1 MTFLFVYLDAE
12 PEFRQRSLSMDRSNV
27 PLLPTLCDRN
37 RISFDLIEWLE
48 TKTRGM
54 RVAGARN
61 AAYSAPLAFLYGL
74 PGIGKSVVAKA
85 FGHKAYDRNWRVVY
99 GDATDCE
106 SAHALGERIVDALGL
121 DPSSVSPQRAL
132 VKASRDGERV
142 ALILD
147 GCDRLIET
155 KTSEFVDFLV
165 DALQAR
171 RIILKI
177 LVTSRTRLYQN
188 RFDDVVFDVGP
199 LEASDAAQFLER
211 QIRSEIRA
219 NQADSLAKYSCGH
232 PMLLD
237 HFVELV
243 NSNATS
249 AMKLVRKIAMM
260 KKKNSVWL
268 ALEQLLTKPVAQRD
282 RVDYLFWDCLQRAL
296 GGDDDDDERIA
307 IATGLAV
314 FPGDFSESAA
324 EAVLGKERIVSF
336 MADRSLLQRL
346 DGDRFQLNPLLRSY
360 LSHLAKTRYAD
371 LYRKMKTRYYMH
383 YVERLKQLSCQ
394 FFKCAEQALNK
405 YDVDKHNYK
414 SVFVCSPVPGVLHE
428 SYMDTILRLNYFLKF
443 RLTYD
448 ELITLYKKCID
459 LAVGREQATVK
470 ARLHILLADVY
481 VRLGRA
487 DDAIEEL
494 NEPKRVFKDSAK
506 DGHTLAL
513 ASCYATLGNA
523 HRSKGNLV
531 VALVNLQKA
540 KELHDRNPELDNEC
554 RVSVLQ
560 ALGATYAHLNFHP
573 KALDYYDK
581 ARCIC
586 KRRLGQRS
594 SQDDLTSRRRS
605 QDDSV
610 FKRRLGQRSSQDD
623 LTSRRRSQDDSVF
636 RRSKLLSLV
645 RGIHPYAVEM
655 EMSIAELKALSG
667 QYESA
672 KTHLNEVIRIQER
685 LKVEIVASF
694 LVSYTEGALLYLN
707 GEKETGVRHM
717 EEALAVSS
725 GFIRF
730 FIGFTLGKLQ
740 YNQRQFVPAL
750 EKFEIAAD
758 VADALSYTGNV
769 YVELLVY
776 GCIAARVAGIED
788 KASRFEER
796 LQSVFGQTAWDEM
809 LSPVLNV
816 CAGSTVVPKANEFSL
831 FYNQFCCRY
840 RCLVSYYSAKFP
852 FPDPGRCRFPLS
864 VTLDQTATVSS
875 VDLPTPSAEPTTD
888 FTKSIN
894 WTSFSQSRIAEASD
908 DDSDNDFPKTDASSQ
923 TRWSASTMEISIDSN
938 ESSVDSVPDLP
949 FKTKKNL
956 SRSRSSTK

>member
-219 NQADSLAKYSCGH
+219 SQADSLAKYSCGH

-296 GGDDDDDERIA
+296 GGDDDDDDERIA

-494 NEPKRVFKDSAK
+494 DEPKRVFKDSAK

-540 KELHDRNPELDNEC
+540 KELHDQKPELDNEC

-581 ARCIC
+581 ARRIC

-594 SQDDLTSRRRS
+594 SQDYSTSR
-605 QDDSV
+605 Q
-610 FKRRLGQRSSQDD
+610 
-623 LTSRRRSQDDSVF
+623 RSQDDSVF

-667 QYESA
+667 QYKSA
-672 KTHLNEVIRIQER
+672 MTHLNEVIRIQER

-694 LVSYTEGALLYLN
+694 LVSYTEGALLYLT
-707 GEKETGVRHM
+707 GEKEAGVRHM
-717 EEALAVSS
+717 EKALAVSS

-758 VADALSYTGNV
+758 VADALNCTDGV

-796 LQSVFGQTAWDEM
+796 LRSVFGQTAWDEM
-809 LSPVLNV
+809 YSPVLNV
-816 CAGSTVVPKANEFSL
+816 SAGSTVVPKANEFSL

-840 RCLVSYYSAKFP
+840 RCLVRACYYSAKFP

-888 FTKSIN
+888 FTQSIN
-894 WTSFSQSRIAEASD
+894 WMSFSQSRIAEASD
-908 DDSDNDFPKTDASSQ
+908 DDDDDDDNFRKTDGSSQ
-923 TRWSASTMEISIDSN
+923 TRWSVPIREISIDSN
-938 ESSVDSVPDLP
+938 ESSIDSVPEFL
-949 FKTKKNL
+949 FKNGI
-956 SRSRSSTK
+956 SRPRSSTK

>member
-1 MTFLFVYLDAE
+1 M
-12 PEFRQRSLSMDRSNV
+12 

-85 FGHKAYDRNWRVVY
+85 FGHMAYDRNWRVVY

-121 DPSSVSPQRAL
+121 DLSSVSPQRAL

-155 KTSEFVDFLV
+155 KTSEFVDFLA

-219 NQADSLAKYSCGH
+219 SQADSLAKYSCGH

-243 NSNATS
+243 NSHVTS

-260 KKKNSVWL
+260 RKKNSVWL
-268 ALEQLLTKPVAQRD
+268 ALEQFLTKPVAQRD

-296 GGDDDDDERIA
+296 GGDDDDERIA
-307 IATGLAV
+307 IATGLSV
-314 FPGDFSESAA
+314 FPGDFSANA
-324 EAVLGKERIVSF
+324 VKAVLSDERIVSF
-336 MADRSLLQRL
+336 MADQSLLQRL
-346 DGDRFQLNPLLRSY
+346 GNDRFQLNPLLKSY
-360 LSHLAKTRYAD
+360 LSHLAKTRYTD
-371 LYRKMKTRYYMH
+371 HYHETKIGYYMH
-383 YVERLKQLSCQ
+383 YIKRLKQLSGQ
-394 FFKCAEQALNK
+394 FFECAEQALNK
-405 YDVDKHNYK
+405 YDIDEHNYK

-428 SYMDTILRLNYFLKF
+428 SYMDAILRLKYFLKF

-459 LAVGREQATVK
+459 LAFGRKQATVK
-470 ARLHILLADVY
+470 AQLHILLADAY
-481 VRLGRA
+481 VRVGRA

-494 NEPKRVFKDSAK
+494 DEPKRVFKDSAE
-506 DGHTLAL
+506 DAHTLAL

-540 KELHDRNPELDNEC
+540 KELHDQNPQLDNEC

-560 ALGATYAHLNFHP
+560 ALGATYAHLKFRVE
-573 KALDYYDK
+573 ALDYYEK
-581 ARCIC
+581 ARLIC
-586 KRRLGQRS
+586 KLRLGQRS
-594 SQDDLTSRRRS
+594 
-605 QDDSV
+605 QDDSN
-610 FKRRLGQRSSQDD
+610 
-623 LTSRRRSQDDSVF
+623 F
-636 RRSKLLSLV
+636 RRSNLQSLV
-645 RGIHPYAVEM
+645 HGIHPYAVEI
-655 EMSIAELKALSG
+655 EMSIAELKGLSG

-672 KTHLNEVIRIQER
+672 MNHLNEVKRMQER
-685 LKVEIVASF
+685 LKVEIVAPF
-694 LVSYTEGALLYLN
+694 LVSYTEGVLLYLT
-707 GEKETGVRHM
+707 GEKEAGVRHM
-717 EEALAVSS
+717 EKALAVSS

-730 FIGFTLGKLQ
+730 FIGFTLGKLH

-750 EKFEIAAD
+750 EKFEIATD
-758 VADALSYTGNV
+758 VADALNCTDGV
-769 YVELLVY
+769 YVELLAY
-776 GCIAARVAGIED
+776 RRIAARVAGMED

-796 LQSVFGQTAWDEM
+796 LRSVRFSPTVSEQM

-816 CAGSTVVPKANEFSL
+816 GAGSGVVPKANEVSL
-831 FYNQFCCRY
+831 FYNEFCCRY
-840 RCLVSYYSAKFP
+840 RCLVRACYYSAKS
-852 FPDPGRCRFPLS
+852 PDLGRCRFPLS

-908 DDSDNDFPKTDASSQ
+908 DDDDDDDFPKTDHDDDDFRK
-923 TRWSASTMEISIDSN
+923 TDHDDFRKTDRFRRWSVSVPVDHISFSIDSAPEN
-938 ESSVDSVPDLP
+938 RI
-949 FKTKKNL
+949 
-956 SRSRSSTK
+956 SRPRSSTK